1 VANRFVR
8 MIRSGEIGSVG
19 ELKSEFKELA
29 KLNHPD
35 LLGSDADGE
44 AFRRLRGEYEAALRD
59 FTKHRFGARAVDVAL
74 RADAGPRGFDAAAS
88 GPLSDEAWAC
98 LGLFLKRGFPKVPRH
113 EKEALRYEYARWRL
127 GEALG
132 REGEVR
138 FASCEA
144 ELLGLKS
151 EGSRSLGPALAL
163 LRELID
169 YRAKALP
176 AMRTQI
182 LLALAAR
189 GADPRIGPGYM
200 IFVRFLAAELGI
212 GMEIGVIPNG

>member
-1 VANRFVR
+1 LANRFVR
-8 MIRSGEIGSVG
+8 MIRSGEIGSIG
-19 ELKSEFKELA
+19 ELKSEFKEQA

-35 LLGSDADGE
+35 LLGSDSDGE
-44 AFRRLRGEYEAALRD
+44 AFRRLRDEYEAAIRD
-59 FTKHRFGARAVDVAL
+59 FTKHRFGARSGGAETRGATPPGEAVGA
-74 RADAGPRGFDAAAS
+74 PI
-88 GPLSDEAWAC
+88 SDEAWAC
-98 LGLFLKRGFPKVPRH
+98 LALFLKRGFPKVPRH

-132 REGEVR
+132 SGGDGL
-138 FASCEA
+138 FAACES
-144 ELLGLKS
+144 ELLGLKA

-182 LLALAAR
+182 LLSLASL
-189 GADPRIGPGYM
+189 GADPYIGPGYR
-200 IFVRFLAAELGI
+200 IFTRSLAFELGI
-212 GMEIGVIPNG
+212 GGEIDSRLCSS